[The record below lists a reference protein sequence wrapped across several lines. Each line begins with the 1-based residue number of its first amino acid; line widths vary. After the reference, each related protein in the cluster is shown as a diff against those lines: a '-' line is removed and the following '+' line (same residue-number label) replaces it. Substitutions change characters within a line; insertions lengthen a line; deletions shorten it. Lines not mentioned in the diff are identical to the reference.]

1 VRIEK
6 IRNRTLRQLV
16 YDQLREKIICAEI
29 LPGENISLRDLAER
43 FGVSLM
49 PVREALWQLE
59 SENVIVIESNKGMR
73 VNNLTPS
80 QMEEVLRIRLVL
92 ETMAVE
98 RACDLR
104 PASALPKLDRLL
116 SDMNG
121 CVQNAKK
128 YLGKNSQFH
137 FTLYALAES
146 PMLLEII
153 DRLWARI
160 GPYLYIHT
168 HEPENLSVAM
178 GYHQAIFEALVK
190 RDKKEIVQALRGDME
205 TAAHIIK
212 PFLIASDRETQEGVP
227 LSVMNGAIPESR

>member
-1 VRIEK
+1 MKIEK

-29 LPGENISLRDLAER
+29 LPGEHISLRDLAER

-59 SENVIVIESNKGMR
+59 SEDVIVIESNKGMR

-92 ETMAVE
+92 ETMTVE
-98 RACDLR
+98 RACVLR
-104 PASALPKLDRLL
+104 PANALPRLDRLL
-116 SDMNG
+116 SEMNG
-121 CVQNAKK
+121 CIQNPKK
-128 YLGKNSQFH
+128 YLGKNREFH

-160 GPYLYIHT
+160 GPYLYIHA

-178 GYHQAIFEALVK
+178 GYHQAIFDALVK
-190 RDKKEIVQALRGDME
+190 RDKKGIVHALQGDME

-212 PFLIASDRETQEGVP
+212 PFLTASDRETQEGAP
-227 LSVMNGAIPESR
+227 FSVMKGSVSVNS